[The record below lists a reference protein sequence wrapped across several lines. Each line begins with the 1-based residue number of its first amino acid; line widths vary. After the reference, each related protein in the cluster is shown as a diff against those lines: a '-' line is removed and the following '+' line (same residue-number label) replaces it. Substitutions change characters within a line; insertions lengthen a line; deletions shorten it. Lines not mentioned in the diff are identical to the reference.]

1 MSVAMGRVLRLRRRR
16 RRKNVTSRIALK
28 GTAFRVVH
36 TQGVSDAAF
45 AAAFALIL
53 RLWSGTMASSEDTE
67 ITLGTGKLLVLFFG
81 LVAIC
86 ALFFALGYSLGRK
99 SEPILAAAPA
109 VQAAPPSRTSNSATP
124 AASPMTFYKNV
135 EQKDASAELTPA
147 TDTKTDAPAAPTNA
161 AATQPATAGSQA
173 AAANSDAPSTVLPT
187 SAYFVQVA
195 AVTKQEDADALV
207 DALKKKDYPAFIAP
221 QSKMDSFFHVQ
232 VGPYSDVKDAE
243 AMRTRLVADGYSP
256 ILKK

>member
-1 MSVAMGRVLRLRRRR
+1 
-16 RRKNVTSRIALK
+16 
-28 GTAFRVVH
+28 
-36 TQGVSDAAF
+36 
-45 AAAFALIL
+45 
-53 RLWSGTMASSEDTE
+53 MASSEDTE

-99 SEPILAAAPA
+99 SEPILAATPAAQPAPL
-109 VQAAPPSRTSNSATP
+109 SRTPNSATP
-124 AASPMTFYKNV
+124 AAQPMTFYKNV
-135 EQKDASAELTPA
+135 EQKGGNAELTPA
-147 TDTKTDAPAAPTNA
+147 TDTKTDTGVAPANA
-161 AATQPATAGSQA
+161 GATQPAAAGSQTPD
-173 AAANSDAPSTVLPT
+173 ANSQGPSTVLPT

-207 DALKKKDYPAFIAP
+207 DALKKKDYPAFVAP
-221 QSKMDSFFHVQ
+221 QTKTDSFFHVQ

-243 AMRTRLVADGYSP
+243 AMRTRLIADGYSP

>member
-1 MSVAMGRVLRLRRRR
+1 
-16 RRKNVTSRIALK
+16 
-28 GTAFRVVH
+28 
-36 TQGVSDAAF
+36 
-45 AAAFALIL
+45 
-53 RLWSGTMASSEDTE
+53 MASSEDTE

-81 LVAIC
+81 LVGIC

-99 SEPILAAAPA
+99 SEPVLASASAA
-109 VQAAPPSRTSNSATP
+109 QAALPSGRTNSAAQSSP
-124 AASPMTFYKNV
+124 PMTFYKNV

-161 AATQPATAGSQA
+161 TATTASSPASQA
-173 AAANSDAPSTVLPT
+173 AAATTQDPSTVLPT

-207 DALKKKDYPAFIAP
+207 DALKKKDYPAFVAP

-232 VGPYSDVKDAE
+232 VGPYSDVKEAE
-243 AMRTRLVADGYSP
+243 AMRTRLIGDGYSP